1 MTFDGFFAFSG
12 FFCNFY
18 GDEDVEGQ
26 KEKINTAKKIKPITI
41 IFGFIGKELLD
52 AVF

>member
-12 FFCNFY
+12 FCCDFY
-18 GDEDVEGQ
+18 GDEDEEGQ
-26 KEKINTAKKIKPITI
+26 KEKIKTAKKIKPITI

-52 AVF
+52 VAF